1 MRLAPLSCVLLL
13 AAPAGAET
21 FDVALGK
28 KKLGTLSY
36 SVSGPKTT
44 LRSTLDNTPLGVFN
58 GSFVGNDTGSSSRNT
73 FVGNSKSSRKQ
84 RIVTVQIAKGKAVN
98 TDITPASERT
108 DLSEITKVQSGVIN
122 PVRAIGQLITANDC
136 PAKMR
141 LYDGRRVIALSPT
154 GKSQSGDTLVCSMS
168 YKVVAGPGHLSPL
181 SISSAKMQ
189 LNYEVAAGQQ
199 TLQQIQISSG
209 IFKLKLNKKN

>member
-1 MRLAPLSCVLLL
+1 MRFVALSCVLLL

-21 FDVALGK
+21 FNVALGN
-28 KKLGTLSY
+28 KKLGKLSY
-36 SVSGPKTT
+36 TENGPKAT
-44 LRSTLDNTPLGVFN
+44 LRSILDNTPLGVFN
-58 GSFVGNDTGSSSRNT
+58 GGFTGTSTGGASNNT
-73 FVGNSKSSRKQ
+73 FVGDSKSSRKN
-84 RIVTVQIAKGKAVN
+84 RVVTVKIVKGKAVN
-98 TDITPASERT
+98 TDIIPASERT
-108 DLSEITKVQSGVIN
+108 DQSEITMVQSGVIN

-154 GKSQSGDTLVCSMS
+154 GKSQSGDTLICTMS